1 MVFNVNNDSANEV
14 DNETNENN
22 YDDETSE
29 DETSK
34 DDNVV
39 VNDDEYNNEDGIGHN
54 EDLQDKDIRTD
65 DKGIHVVRLLSQKY
79 FKTDLSSTLISCIRV
94 RRFSGQRGEESNL
107 LCSLISE

>member
-1 MVFNVNNDSANEV
+1 MVFNVYNDSANEV

-39 VNDDEYNNEDGIGHN
+39 VNDDEYNNEDGIGHD

-79 FKTDLSSTLISCIRV
+79 FQDRLVEHFDIMYQREKIQWPK
-94 RRFSGQRGEESNL
+94 RRGVKPAVFFDQ
-107 LCSLISE
+107 